1 MAEPEK
7 AKKDGVLSID
17 ELISIAKDIA
27 QIHRSTLEKQAW
39 YEYLQREAA
48 EQKAKLKETEAEHF
62 DAKKVPIRVNTEL
75 WKQMNMQDIQEK
87 LEEIQRQ
94 LSEAKKAYSEAQKC
108 EKEYLDNYEKCTE
121 VFAQAADAEDL
132 VAMGQELK
140 RLNQEAREWSDSY
153 EYTCR
158 NVEELQTKHSRI
170 EAEDYSKKTGAAA
183 VNPEMWKRMELM
195 EIEENLEA
203 AYERLPQMKTS
214 AEDTQYI
221 AGLFRKTFAESLDRF
236 VRDDKERLEKLRND
250 YIKDEMQD
258 TLRKQREF
266 MMEYNWSFEERE
278 NRPALQKGLVPH
290 VNKLLDSRDSR
301 HGSVEWDRMCDALS
315 ALNIKETLDQMW
327 DPTEPLNYDKEE
339 MRKLRE
345 QINEA
350 IHQTSAYVDKK
361 KDSILVK
368 LGIGK
373 GPGYLRDARE
383 SLRALKHIE
392 RCIDTIDKEHRRLV
406 KEADRRYKPE
416 LVMQSDDIEWKSAS
430 VKRSRSFDMGRQ
442 PMQEGRKSTPAA
454 SRQSVR

>member
-1 MAEPEK
+1 MAEPKET
-7 AKKDGVLSID
+7 KKDGVLSID
-17 ELISIAKDIA
+17 ELISFAKDVA
-27 QIHRSTLEKQAW
+27 QLHRSTLEKQSW
-39 YEYLQREAA
+39 YEYLQREIAKQ
-48 EQKAKLKETEAEHF
+48 EAKLKKTATENF
-62 DAKKVPIRVNTEL
+62 DLKKVPIRVNTEL
-75 WKQMNMQDIQEK
+75 WKRMDMQDIQEE
-87 LEEIQRQ
+87 LEELRRQ
-94 LSEAKKAYSEAQKC
+94 LTEAEKACLEAREQ
-108 EKEYLDNYEKCTE
+108 EKECLEGYEMCADA
-121 VFAQAADAEDL
+121 FAQTADADDL
-132 VAMGQELK
+132 VAMGRELK
-140 RLNQEAREWSDSY
+140 RLKQEAREWTDGY
-153 EYTCR
+153 EYTCK
-158 NVEELQTKHSRI
+158 NVEELQAKYTRI
-170 EAEDYSKKTGAAA
+170 EAEDYSKKTGAGA

-266 MMEYNWSFEERE
+266 MMEYNWSFEERKD
-278 NRPALQKGLVPH
+278 RPALEKGLVPH

-315 ALNIKETLDQMW
+315 ALNIKDTLDQMW
-327 DPTEPLNYDKEE
+327 DPTEPLNYDKEQMGE
-339 MRKLRE
+339 LRK

-350 IHQTSAYVDKK
+350 IHRTSAYIDKK
-361 KDSILVK
+361 KDTFLVK

-373 GPGYLRDARE
+373 GPGYLREARE

-406 KEADRRYKPE
+406 KEADKRYKPE
-416 LVMQSDDIEWKSAS
+416 LVMQSDDIERKSAS
-430 VKRSRSFDMGRQ
+430 LKRSRSFDMGRE